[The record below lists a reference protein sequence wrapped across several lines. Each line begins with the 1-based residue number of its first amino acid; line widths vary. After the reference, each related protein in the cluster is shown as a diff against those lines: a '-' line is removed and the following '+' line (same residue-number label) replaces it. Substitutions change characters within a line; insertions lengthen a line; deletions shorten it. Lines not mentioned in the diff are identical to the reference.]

1 MFRRA
6 VVALSAIVGMRG
18 AVALVARA
26 SVARARARA
35 ATRLASAAPRN
46 LEALEAELAKHD
58 DLYYNAA
65 APTLSD
71 SEYDA
76 LAARVDALR
85 AQHALAPR
93 AVGAKRSGNFR
104 AAAPHAARMLSLDA
118 IKVGG
123 DGVEAAV
130 AKWLKK
136 AQRACK
142 GEPLGAIV
150 CEPKLDGLSVSL
162 RYEDGA
168 LVQAATRGDGV
179 QGDDVTANARA
190 VAGVVESLDARG
202 AVEIRG
208 EVCVAVDAFREMA
221 GADAANPRNY
231 AAGSLRQSDAEE
243 TRRRRLRFV
252 AHDAVGDA
260 VGNASFAEKRDAL
273 DGWGFEAALPAR
285 VVAVDGD
292 DVEACAPAL
301 AAYHAELGARRPAV
315 ESPAADELR
324 YEIDGVVFKV
334 DAAAAARAAGSTARA
349 PRSRVALKFEA
360 EVLAATTLEGV
371 EIGVG
376 KRGVLTPVA
385 KVAPVAVGGV
395 VVRSAT
401 LHNFAMLRS
410 CLGGADVGDAV
421 LVKRAGD
428 VIPQIRPAGGGSR
441 VWAPPAT
448 CPCCGAKTVVD
459 EDAGRA
465 TCPNG
470 VRCDDQAAGRLAHFV
485 GRGAIDLAS
494 GALGK
499 KKLRQ
504 LVREGVARSPA
515 DLFDLLDDRD
525 AAARQLEA
533 LDGWASTSAAKLLD
547 ALEARAARP
556 LPLADFVYA
565 LGANRVGKATA
576 TRVAALAGTWGALWA
591 ALDAD
596 DATPA
601 GADLRAALADAR
613 GVGDAALAGLRE
625 LAADADDRDVAA
637 RAAAR
642 LAIAPD
648 DG

>member
-1 MFRRA
+1 
-6 VVALSAIVGMRG
+6 MRG
-18 AVALVARA
+18 AVALVASERH
-26 SVARARARA
+26 ARARA

-71 SEYDA
+71 GEYDA

-85 AQHALAPR
+85 AAHALAPR
-93 AVGAKRSGNFR
+93 A
-104 AAAPHAARMLSLDA
+104 
-118 IKVGG
+118 VGG

-190 VAGVVESLDARG
+190 VAGVVESLGARG

-208 EVCVAVDAFREMA
+208 EVCVAVQTFRELA

-260 VGNASFAEKRDAL
+260 VA
-273 DGWGFEAALPAR
+273 
-285 VVAVDGD
+285 AVDGD

-315 ESPAADELR
+315 DSPAADELR
-324 YEIDGVVFKV
+324 YEIDGAVFKV
-334 DAAAAARAAGSTARA
+334 DARGAARVHGRA

-401 LHNFAMLRS
+401 LHNFAMLRNPARGRRVQG
-410 CLGGADVGDAV
+410 LGA
-421 LVKRAGD
+421 AGD
-428 VIPQIRPAGGGSR
+428 LPVLRAR
-441 VWAPPAT
+441 
-448 CPCCGAKTVVD
+448 TVVD

-470 VRCDDQAAGRLAHFV
+470 VGCDDQAAGRLAHFV

-525 AAARQLEA
+525 AAARRLEA

-565 LGANRVGKATA
+565 LGANRVGKA
-576 TRVAALAGTWGALWA
+576 AAASRPRGDLGRAL
-591 ALDAD
+591 
-596 DATPA
+596 
-601 GADLRAALADAR
+601 GRARRGRRDGRGRGPPRGAR
-613 GVGDAALAGLRE
+613 GRARRRRRALAGLRE

-637 RAAAR
+637 AQRGSRSPRRRLGVRTGASGAR
-642 LAIAPD
+642 
-648 DG
+648 GR

>member
-1 MFRRA
+1 
-6 VVALSAIVGMRG
+6 MRG

-26 SVARARARA
+26 SVTRARARA

-71 SEYDA
+71 GEYDA

-85 AQHALAPR
+85 AAHALAPR
-93 AVGAKRSGNFR
+93 A
-104 AAAPHAARMLSLDA
+104 
-118 IKVGG
+118 VGG

-190 VAGVVESLDARG
+190 VAGVVESLGARG

-208 EVCVAVDAFREMA
+208 EVCVAVDAFRELA

-252 AHDAVGDA
+252 AHDA
-260 VGNASFAEKRDAL
+260 
-273 DGWGFEAALPAR
+273 
-285 VVAVDGD
+285 
-292 DVEACAPAL
+292 ACAPAL
-301 AAYHAELGARRPAV
+301 AAYHAELARRPAV
-315 ESPAADELR
+315 DSPAADELR
-324 YEIDGVVFKV
+324 YEIDGAVFKV
-334 DAAAAARAAGSTARA
+334 DGRGGAAAGSTARA
-349 PRSRVALKFEA
+349 PRSRVAL
-360 EVLAATTLEGV
+360 
-371 EIGVG
+371 
-376 KRGVLTPVA
+376 
-385 KVAPVAVGGV
+385 
-395 VVRSAT
+395 
-401 LHNFAMLRS
+401 N

-441 VWAPPAT
+441 VWAPPAA
-448 CPCCGAKTVVD
+448 CPCCGARTVVD

-504 LVREGVARSPA
+504 LVREGFARSPA

-525 AAARQLEA
+525 AAARRLEA
-533 LDGWASTSAAKLLD
+533 LDGWAST
-547 ALEARAARP
+547 R
-556 LPLADFVYA
+556 
-565 LGANRVGKATA
+565 
-576 TRVAALAGTWGALWA
+576 
-591 ALDAD
+591 
-596 DATPA
+596 
-601 GADLRAALADAR
+601 RAALRPSRGPGAR
-613 GVGDAALAGLRE
+613 SGPRSTRTTRRPRARTSARRSRTRAASATLPAGLRE
-625 LAADADDRDVAA
+625 AADADDRDVAA
-637 RAAAR
+637 ARAAR
-642 LAIAPD
+642 DRPD